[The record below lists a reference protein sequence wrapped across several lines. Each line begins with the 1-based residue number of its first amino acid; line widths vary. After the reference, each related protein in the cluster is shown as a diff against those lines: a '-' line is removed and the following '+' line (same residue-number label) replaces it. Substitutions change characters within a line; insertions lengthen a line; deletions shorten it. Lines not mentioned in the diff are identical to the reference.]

1 MQIFRCQLNI
11 NIFDK
16 TCKKEDKNCDKSD
29 LEDPDNTYDFKT
41 IVWWICEAWIKNPEG
56 YIWRFYNL
64 ETWEEIKKYWD
75 YIDDYKF
82 LSDWTWKI
90 YLRVIDNCGNTW
102 EVYNNIIIKDENTW
116 LKASIE
122 AFPITWLWPLKVDFE
137 WFANWLDGKYNY
149 EWDFWD
155 WNSWYWKEVSHIFK
169 TTWVYNVRL
178 TITDSNWN
186 STDASVL
193 IKVTKLVCDKDSD
206 WDNINDC
213 IDKCPLVVWEDKND
227 WCPVFKE
234 IKKPDFNWCS
244 YKDKSAMTFWN
255 AICNSCPC
263 SNFLDFNADLRE
275 CDLVFPAITSPD
287 SKEIYSRWNFWKI
300 K

>member
-1 MQIFRCQLNI
+1 MLTVIVGDCRQVWRQCMRYYRKQEFLRIAYIALKANSCLKIEKGKLALNI

-102 EVYNNIIIKDENTW
+102 EVYNNIIIKEHPW
-116 LKASIE
+116 I
-122 AFPITWLWPLKVDFE
+122 
-137 WFANWLDGKYNY
+137 
-149 EWDFWD
+149 
-155 WNSWYWKEVSHIFK
+155 H
-169 TTWVYNVRL
+169 
-178 TITDSNWN
+178 
-186 STDASVL
+186 
-193 IKVTKLVCDKDSD
+193 
-206 WDNINDC
+206 
-213 IDKCPLVVWEDKND
+213 
-227 WCPVFKE
+227 
-234 IKKPDFNWCS
+234 
-244 YKDKSAMTFWN
+244 
-255 AICNSCPC
+255 
-263 SNFLDFNADLRE
+263 
-275 CDLVFPAITSPD
+275 
-287 SKEIYSRWNFWKI
+287 
-300 K
+300 